1 MIEENLKEIISFM
14 QFNTTQTFDAVTR
27 ECKISKTL
35 TIDVDSLLTA
45 MNKFKPGEIICLITI
60 CSLMDSD
67 ASKFPTRREIA
78 KVSGLSLPTA
88 QRHVKSLIDEG
99 YLTRDF
105 LSQDELDSDTLTIT
119 DEADANNESA
129 WGRFKIAKDYVHY
142 FAYKYKQKYNV
153 EYLIN
158 YKRDTAVVKRLL
170 NTYSSDE
177 LIAIIDYTMAHYE
190 TKWRRFDYPY
200 PTLGQL
206 SSWLASVVATDIA
219 RETQKKQ
226 AVELTSQS
234 ILTDSYSNDFSDF

>member
-1 MIEENLKEIISFM
+1 MLEDNLKELISFM
-14 QFNTTQTFDAVTR
+14 RFNTTQTFDAVTR
-27 ECKISKTL
+27 ECKVTKTL
-35 TIDVDSLLTA
+35 AIDVDSLLTA
-45 MNKFKPGEIICLITI
+45 LRKFKSSEVICLITI

-67 ASKFPTRREIA
+67 ASSFPTRREIA
-78 KVSGLSLPTA
+78 RVSGLSLATV

-105 LSQDELDSDTLTIT
+105 LESETESESLTIKE
-119 DEADANNESA
+119 EANQNNESP

-142 FAYKYKQKYNV
+142 FAFKYKEKYGV

-158 YKRDTAVVKRLL
+158 YKRDTATVKRLM

-177 LIAIIDYTMAHYE
+177 LIAIIDYTLEHYE

-219 RETQKKQ
+219 RETKKAQTIADSQ
-226 AVELTSQS
+226 ATLLAEYQA
-234 ILTDSYSNDFSDF
+234 NDFSDF